1 VIEAIQ
7 LEAFLDNFTHLKSI
21 QSGKKCDLMLV
32 SEDKVV
38 FCDMT
43 CSMSKYISP
52 YKMKDGQ
59 LKIGKRN
66 TVKQQVEKTRARD
79 PLQRLH
85 LTPRYENALTPLNE
99 TKLTPTEKTLQGI
112 FL

>member
-1 VIEAIQ
+1 MPQNLECRRNVIVFSSLPQGLMIGNYLSQRNRNSLPQ
-7 LEAFLDNFTHLKSI
+7 LLL
-21 QSGKKCDLMLV
+21 
-32 SEDKVV
+32 
-38 FCDMT
+38 
-43 CSMSKYISP
+43 
-52 YKMKDGQ
+52 
-59 LKIGKRN
+59 
-66 TVKQQVEKTRARD
+66 EKTRARD

>member
-1 VIEAIQ
+1 M
-7 LEAFLDNFTHLKSI
+7 
-21 QSGKKCDLMLV
+21 GM
-32 SEDKVV
+32 
-38 FCDMT
+38 
-43 CSMSKYISP
+43 
-52 YKMKDGQ
+52 
-59 LKIGKRN
+59 
-66 TVKQQVEKTRARD
+66 EKTRARD